1 MGLRLR
7 LALTILIPLVAIL
20 GIFAYLKVDQDRA
33 IRREDFTRHTEI
45 TSRAIRLAVEHAL
58 RHDSPADVAQLFSQ
72 LVAPPTCRRRAACSR
87 RPLPRRLDSAPR
99 RLLRWRSAGRRKA
112 SP

>member
-33 IRREDFTRHTEI
+33 IRREDFTHHTEI

-58 RHDSPADVAQLFSQ
+58 RHDSPGRQR
-72 LVAPPTCRRRAACSR
+72 APCSR

-99 RLLRWRSAGRRKA
+99 RLLGWRSAGRRKA